1 MDKLPKPS
9 KTEVFLNYKI
19 WLSSLTGHGQISG
32 DTFTILELTAEKGN
46 LSAAAELLH
55 MSYRN
60 AWGKVRDA
68 EEVVGY
74 PLLTKQRGGKDGG
87 NSTLTPAAYKLL
99 EAYKALQ
106 QKFDESVEQAFH
118 EFLQKISSKKHDT
131 EM

>member
-32 DTFTILELTAEKGN
+32 ETFKILEITAEKGN
-46 LSAAAELLH
+46 LSAAAETLQI
-55 MSYRN
+55 SYRS

-68 EEVVGY
+68 EEILGY
-74 PLLTKQRGGKDGG
+74 TLLTKQRGGKDGG
-87 NSTLTPAAYKLL
+87 NSTLTPAALKLL

-106 QKFDESVEQAFH
+106 QEFDDSVEQAFKA
-118 EFLQKISSKKHDT
+118 FLQNISSRQP
-131 EM
+131 

>member
-32 DTFTILELTAEKGN
+32 ETFNILELTAEKGN
-46 LSAAAELLH
+46 LSAAAETLQI
-55 MSYRN
+55 SYRS

-68 EEVVGY
+68 EEILGY
-74 PLLTKQRGGKDGG
+74 TLLTKQRGGKDGG
-87 NSTLTPAAYKLL
+87 NSTLTPAALKLL

-106 QKFDESVEQAFH
+106 QEFDDSVEQAFKA
-118 EFLQKISSKKHDT
+118 FLQNISSRQP
-131 EM
+131 